1 MSELIVPEDRQWE
14 CGWDGHLAAQLRRMA
29 RLPFSEKLEWLEE
42 AQRLA
47 EYMLNQRSKTINAAP
62 ADPAVPQATAARTS

>member
-1 MSELIVPEDRQWE
+1 MSDTHLETERAWD
-14 CGWDGHLAAQLRRMA
+14 CDWDGHQLAQLRRMA
-29 RLPFSEKLEWLEE
+29 RLPFCEKLEWLEE

-47 EYMLNQRSKTINAAP
+47 AYMLNQRSKTTNAAP